1 MAQVGKGW
9 WRYSWQISLI
19 CLGIYAAFLLRQG
32 HSMLLGE
39 IYAFLS
45 RPFQGTISVQEYL
58 RDAQVQGLEAR
69 IAELENQIAQLQSL
83 LQLPPPSKP
92 QAIWAPVIGRSADAW
107 WQQLLI
113 GRGREEGI
121 QPGAVVEGQGG
132 LVGRVTKV
140 GEHSSQVL
148 LISDMSSQVGVMVS
162 RSRVMGILRG
172 QNQNTGLVE
181 FFVRDADVKAGDIV
195 VTSPVSSL
203 FPQGIPVGRVRSVDV
218 NKQPAP
224 EAIVE
229 FLAPL
234 GLLEYVRVLPS

>member
-1 MAQVGKGW
+1 MALRLASRSDLCGD
-9 WRYSWQISLI
+9 
-19 CLGIYAAFLLRQG
+19 LLRSSPPPG
-32 HSMLLGE
+32 RFSALGE
-39 IYAFLS
+39 IYEFFS
-45 RPFQGTISVQEYL
+45 RPFQATISVQDYL
-58 RDAQVQGLEAR
+58 RDAQIQGLEAR
-69 IAELENQIAQLQSL
+69 IAELENQIAQLQAL
-83 LQLPPPSKP
+83 LQLPSASQPN
-92 QAIWAPVIGRSADAW
+92 AIWAPVIGRSADAW

-113 GRGREEGI
+113 GKGKQDGI

-132 LVGRVTKV
+132 LVGRVTKA
-140 GEHSSQVL
+140 GERSSQVL

-224 EAIVE
+224 EAVVE

-234 GLLEYVRVLPS
+234 GWLEYVRVLPS